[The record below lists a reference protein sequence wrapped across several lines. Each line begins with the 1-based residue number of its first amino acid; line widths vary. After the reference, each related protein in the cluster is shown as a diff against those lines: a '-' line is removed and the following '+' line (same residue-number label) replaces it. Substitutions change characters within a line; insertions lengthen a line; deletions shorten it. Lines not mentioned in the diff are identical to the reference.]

1 MMDTFSGRVAMV
13 TGGATGIGAA
23 ISERLALLDA
33 KVACCYNT
41 SRTAAE
47 ALAQKL
53 KEQGREILPLK
64 MDVTN
69 GREVKD
75 GIEGINRHFG
85 RPITILVNNAGDQ
98 VAHAPLE
105 TMAEELWDKVISLN
119 LKGAF
124 LCAQGCIPGMK
135 AAKGGSIINVSSIS
149 ARSGG
154 GVGAAP
160 YAVSK
165 AGLEALTRAM
175 AKELGSFNITVNAV
189 APGVIYTALHQR
201 FNTPENLEKLR
212 QLIPLTRLGLPVEVA
227 GVVAFLAS
235 PEADYITGEVIAIN
249 GGMRMD

>member
-33 KVACCYNT
+33 EVACCYNT

-75 GIEGINRHFG
+75 GIEAINRHFG

-154 GVGAAP
+154 
-160 YAVSK
+160 
-165 AGLEALTRAM
+165 
-175 AKELGSFNITVNAV
+175 
-189 APGVIYTALHQR
+189 
-201 FNTPENLEKLR
+201 
-212 QLIPLTRLGLPVEVA
+212 
-227 GVVAFLAS
+227 
-235 PEADYITGEVIAIN
+235 
-249 GGMRMD
+249 